1 MQNPFVW
8 HDLMTTD
15 VEGAKAFYKKE
26 HTAKRDRAQKDP
38 SCWCV
43 SGWAGRNSWP

>member
-15 VEGAKAFYKKE
+15 VEGAKAFYKN
-26 HTAKRDRAQKDP
+26 A
-38 SCWCV
+38 V
-43 SGWAGRNSWP
+43 GWDFAPQNDGYHVRSRFIFS